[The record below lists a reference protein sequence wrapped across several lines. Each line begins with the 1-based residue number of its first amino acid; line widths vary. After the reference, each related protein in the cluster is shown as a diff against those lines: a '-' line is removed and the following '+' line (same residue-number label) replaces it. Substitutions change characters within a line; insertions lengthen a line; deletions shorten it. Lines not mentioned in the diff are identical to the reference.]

1 MADSNALYQSS
12 TPLDPAESLM
22 AITGVGLL
30 TGERQASI
38 STEEIRRAA
47 NLADTVEA
55 KAKSCFNQS
64 LDVRAPAPINFK
76 RSLKRLSALQGHSDH
91 VDRMEKMPPGFTKLG
106 ITYNILLHNLQGE
119 IMKMLP
125 VQTWQSIGGTETA
138 PPSDL
143 KFWKFLSILQVIDEP
158 LTVFRLIA
166 NGQLLKKQAL
176 AVKTI
181 YPTLSERITTALVS
195 CWISHKAKQADYR
208 PNWILNKG
216 LAAWFEG
223 SPIPPDMLRR
233 CQQMHIMANAAAEQ
247 AKGQQP
253 PPEPPG
259 QSTAS
264 PSQRAQ
270 YGQIQ

>member
-1 MADSNALYQSS
+1 
-12 TPLDPAESLM
+12 
-22 AITGVGLL
+22 
-30 TGERQASI
+30 
-38 STEEIRRAA
+38 
-47 NLADTVEA
+47 
-55 KAKSCFNQS
+55 
-64 LDVRAPAPINFK
+64 
-76 RSLKRLSALQGHSDH
+76 
-91 VDRMEKMPPGFTKLG
+91 
-106 ITYNILLHNLQGE
+106 
-119 IMKMLP
+119 MKMLP

-259 QSTAS
+259 QTAAS